1 MTRNRGF
8 TLVEVLVAL
17 LILGVMTALGY
28 GTYRQARISAERT
41 ADSQQR
47 TREIE
52 FGMRIL
58 AQDLAQTAPR
68 PIRQPL
74 GTGRLPALR
83 AGSGAATLLD
93 VTRLGWS
100 NTAGA
105 QRGTLQRVS
114 YRLDKDTL
122 KRAYLPVL
130 DPTLNVQPI
139 ERDLLTQV
147 KSVKFRFLDAN
158 RTWFDAWPAP
168 GLNPDQAQFARP
180 AAVEILVEFK
190 DWGTVRR
197 LIEVAG

>member
-1 MTRNRGF
+1 MRRGRGF

-17 LILGVMTALGY
+17 LLLGIMTALGY

-41 ADSQQR
+41 SDSQQR

-68 PIRQPL
+68 PVRQPL
-74 GTGRLPALR
+74 GTGRFPALR
-83 AGSGAATLLD
+83 AGTGEGSLLD
-93 VTRLGWS
+93 VTRAGWS
-100 NTAGA
+100 NSAGA

-114 YRLDKDTL
+114 YRLDKETL
-122 KRAYLPVL
+122 KRSYLPVL
-130 DPTLNVQPI
+130 DATLNVQPI

-147 KSVKFRFLDAN
+147 KSIKFRFLDNN

-168 GLNPDQAQFARP
+168 GLGADLALFARP
-180 AAVEILVEFK
+180 TAVEVVVEFK

>member
-1 MTRNRGF
+1 MRSRGF

-41 ADSQQR
+41 AQSQDR

-83 AGSGAATLLD
+83 AGAGTPTLLD

-122 KRAYLPVL
+122 KRSYLPVL

-139 ERDLLTQV
+139 EHDLLTQV
-147 KSVKFRFLDAN
+147 KSVKFRFLDSN
-158 RTWFDAWPAP
+158 RSWVDEWPAP
-168 GLNPDQAQFARP
+168 GLTPDLALFARP

>member
-1 MTRNRGF
+1 M
-8 TLVEVLVAL
+8 AL